1 MEHDLVVHALGNPS
15 HTYDVA
21 LEQVATNMTVSIPTI
36 GSRSA
41 EVVAP
46 ILVHVGA
53 VAAGVLAATVA
64 VLVMEGVAQ
73 ADEPLQAVIV

>member
-1 MEHDLVVHALGNPS
+1 MVHDLVVHALGNPS

-21 LEQVATNMTVSIPTI
+21 SVQVATSMTVSIPAI
-36 GSRSA
+36 GSRAA
-41 EVVAP
+41 EAVAA
-46 ILVHVGA
+46 ILVHMGA

-73 ADEPLQAVIV
+73 ADVPLQAVIV